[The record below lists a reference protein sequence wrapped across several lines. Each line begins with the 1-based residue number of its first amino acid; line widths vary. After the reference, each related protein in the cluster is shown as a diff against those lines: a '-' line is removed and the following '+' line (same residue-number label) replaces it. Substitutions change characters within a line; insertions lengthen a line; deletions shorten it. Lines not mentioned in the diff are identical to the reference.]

1 MRESADVVIIIIA
14 FALFGYTH
22 SILASRKIK
31 ELAVKKFGDLIAF
44 YRLVYNLLSFISIY
58 ILYEAIPKPILVI
71 YDLPSPWDLI
81 IIIPQLAALA
91 GFIWSTMYFDLG
103 DFTGISQV
111 LKWVKGKY
119 NKDELDEKLTFKE
132 EGPYRYMRHPV
143 YFFSIMFLL
152 FRPIMDLFYLTLLLC
167 ITAYFYIGSVYEEK
181 KLLEEFGEN
190 YAAYQL
196 RVPRIIPLKLRIK

>member
-152 FRPIMDLFYLTLLLC
+152 FRPIMDLFYLTLFLC

-190 YAAYQL
+190 YADYKL